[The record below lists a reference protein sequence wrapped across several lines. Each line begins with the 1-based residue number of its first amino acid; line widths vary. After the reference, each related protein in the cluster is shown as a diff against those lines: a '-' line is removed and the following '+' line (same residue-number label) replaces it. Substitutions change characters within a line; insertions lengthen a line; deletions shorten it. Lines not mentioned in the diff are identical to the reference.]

1 MRLAVTVGGIGV
13 LISCMSAPVL
23 SRPQASDT
31 TRVPLPD
38 PVATHDL
45 PRAMAELERARTAA
59 AQDQHAEAIRRYRR
73 ALALYPPL
81 SNDIGV
87 ELGHQYTWSDQPDSA
102 MMWYRTYL
110 DHHPDDA
117 DAWVGVARLESWRDD
132 LDEAERLYDRA
143 LAADSENLEA
153 ARGKAQVVNW
163 SGRHRAAASLY
174 RNILA
179 AHPGDT
185 ASLAGLAQ
193 AQRWMGRPDRT
204 LALADSAAP
213 ALDDIAGEI
222 ARERAP
228 TVSYTF
234 ERNHDSD
241 DITRRYHTVR
251 AGFSPDV
258 MTRVSG
264 VYGHANFEQPARPD
278 VSRNT
283 IDGVLE
289 RRFSEALTATAN
301 AGYEWNS
308 YDRSALG
315 PESFYRDDFN
325 LFTFDVYATLTPRDW
340 TRLDFGLSRGSVDNP
355 DAIFRGITRTELSA
369 GMDKR
374 LRTNLLWVSS
384 AELAWYNDDNSSIGL
399 GTRALWEPLWRAPV
413 DVSHRFSSSTGL
425 AYFGFK
431 RTTDNG
437 YYDPRQYISI
447 FEEVAVAMTFT
458 PRVSARLAGRVSL
471 DKENGDDWF
480 FTGRFEASARWA
492 MWRGLGLYAS
502 YTNSNSR
509 LDSRPGYEIDG
520 FVVTLEYAFW

>member
-1 MRLAVTVGGIGV
+1 MLGAALVLALWCGA
-13 LISCMSAPVL
+13 APAW
-23 SRPQASDT
+23 SRPQATDT

-38 PVATHDL
+38 PVATHDI
-45 PRAMAELERARTAA
+45 PRAMSELEKARAA
-59 AQDQHAEAIRRYRR
+59 AAADRHADAIRLYRR
-73 ALALYPPL
+73 AIALYPPL
-81 SNDIGV
+81 GNDIGV

-117 DAWVGVARLESWRDD
+117 DAWIGVARLESWRDD

-143 LAADSENLEA
+143 LAADAENLDA

-163 SGRHRAAASLY
+163 SGRHREAASLY
-174 RNILA
+174 RGILA
-179 AHPGDT
+179 QHPDDA

-193 AQRWMGRPDRT
+193 AQRWMGRPDRA

-213 ALDDIAGEI
+213 ALDDVATDLDH
-222 ARERAP
+222 ERAP
-228 TVSYTF
+228 AVSYTF

-258 MTRVSG
+258 MTRLSG
-264 VYGHANFEQPARPD
+264 VYGHANFEQPGRPD
-278 VSRNT
+278 VSRNS

-289 RRFSEALTATAN
+289 RRFSEALIATAT

-308 YDRSALG
+308 YDRAALG
-315 PESFYRDDFN
+315 PQSFFLDEFN

-340 TRLDFGLSRGSVDNP
+340 TRVDLGVSRASVDNP
-355 DAIFRGITRTELSA
+355 DAIFRGITRTEFSA
-369 GMDKR
+369 GLDQR

-384 AELAWYNDDNSSIGL
+384 AELAWYSDDNSSIGL
-399 GTRALWEPLWRAPV
+399 GTRALWEPLWRAPIG
-413 DVSHRFSSSTGL
+413 VSHRFSSSTGL

-447 FEEVAVAMTFT
+447 FEEVAIAMTFT
-458 PRVSARLAGRVSL
+458 PRVSARLAGRISL

-480 FTGRFEASARWA
+480 VTGRFEASARWA
-492 MWRGLGLYAS
+492 IWRGLGLYAA
-502 YTNSNSR
+502 YTNANSR

-520 FVVTLEYAFW
+520 FIVTLEYAFW